1 MNAFLL
7 PLLRRAYIVL
17 FSFALLATVTGC
29 DSDPESV
36 DLVDL
41 DGQLMAALEAAADNG
56 QASFFMVPDTG
67 DLASIPQDPLNP
79 LTQAKVD
86 LGRLLMHETALA
98 VNPMLDVSL
107 GTYSCASCHH
117 AAAGFRA
124 VIPQGLADGGVGFGR
139 FGERRVPNPLYA
151 NDELDR
157 QPIRTPS
164 LMNGA
169 YQEANLWNGQFGATG
184 INAGTE
190 AEWTVD
196 TPIETNTLGYEGLE
210 TQAIAALLV
219 HRMQDGT
226 EPLIADYPE
235 YAAMFDAVFPGF
247 QATNAALVSAEREM
261 TGLAIGAWERTVLP
275 DEAPFQRWLRGETG
289 AMSEAQKRGAILFF
303 TPRPTPDPA
312 ITVACSS
319 CHGGPALANMSFH
332 ALGMG
337 ELMGPGVFSDFN
349 PKAPVHLGR
358 GGFTMRDE
366 DNYTFKVPQLYNLAD
381 DAFLG
386 HGSTFR
392 TIREVVEYKNEA
404 VQQSTIVPSNR
415 LDPLF
420 TPLNLTEDEIDDLT
434 TFLERGLYDANLA
447 RHIPTSLPSGNC
459 FPNND
464 TQSRIDLGCEGTLAR
479 PVPPQGRFFS
489 LLGGSR

>member
-1 MNAFLL
+1 MNTFLL
-7 PLLRRAYIVL
+7 PGLRRAYMVL
-17 FSFALLATVTGC
+17 FSFALLAMVTGC

-56 QASFFMVPDTG
+56 QASFFMLPDTG
-67 DLASIPQDPLNP
+67 DLASLPQDPQNP

-86 LGRLLMHETALA
+86 LGRLLMHETALS
-98 VNPMLDVSL
+98 VNPMLDESF
-107 GTYSCASCHH
+107 GTYSCSSCHH

-124 VIPQGLADGGVGFGR
+124 GVPQGIADGGIGFGR
-139 FGERRVPNPLYA
+139 FGESRFPNPNY
-151 NDELDR
+151 DPSELDI

-190 AEWTVD
+190 SEWTVD
-196 TPIETNTLGYEGLE
+196 TPIQVNELGYEGLE
-210 TQAIAALLV
+210 TQAMAALLV
-219 HRMQDGT
+219 HRQQDGAAA
-226 EPLIADYPE
+226 LIADYPE

-247 QATNAALVSAEREM
+247 QATDAALVSAEREM
-261 TGLAIGAWERTVLP
+261 AGAAIGAWERSVVS

-289 AMSEAQKRGAILFF
+289 AMSEAQKRGAVLFF
-303 TPRPTPDPA
+303 GRA
-312 ITVACSS
+312 NCAS
-319 CHGGPALANMSFH
+319 CHNGPALADMSFR
-332 ALGMG
+332 ALGMA

-358 GGFTMRDE
+358 ASFTMRDE
-366 DNYTFKVPQLYNLAD
+366 DRYLFKVPQLYNLAD

-386 HGSTFR
+386 HGSTFSS
-392 TIREVVEYKNEA
+392 IREVVEYKNAA
-404 VQQSTIVPSNR
+404 VRQTTNVPLDR

-420 TPLNLTEDEIDDLT
+420 VPLGLTEDEIDDIT
-434 TFLERGLYDANLA
+434 TFLERGLYDANLT
-447 RHIPTSLPSGNC
+447 RHVPTSVPSGSC

-464 TQSRIDLGCEGTLAR
+464 TQSRIDLGCEGAVAQPT
-479 PVPPQGRFFS
+479 PQPGRAFA
-489 LLGGSR
+489 LLGSGR